1 MTHVVY
7 DQCNLDE
14 SRVESRCET
23 RRQHPR
29 RPCAP
34 NKNRAPLQH
43 AALKSAAPN
52 SEAAAG
58 RGGLDGV
65 DEEAGTDED
74 EQRDAHARAKQGS
87 VLLASAPC

>member
-1 MTHVVY
+1 MR
-7 DQCNLDE
+7 DAAPASQAPMCAQ
-14 SRVESRCET
+14 SR
-23 RRQHPR
+23 
-29 RPCAP
+29 AP

-65 DEEAGTDED
+65 DEEAGADED
-74 EQRDAHARAKQGS
+74 EREQRDAHA
-87 VLLASAPC
+87 

>member
-7 DQCNLDE
+7 DQCILDE

-34 NKNRAPLQH
+34 KKNRAPLQH

-65 DEEAGTDED
+65 DEEAGADED
-74 EQRDAHARAKQGS
+74 QREQRDADA
-87 VLLASAPC
+87 